1 MMQRRSSPPE
11 VVRVRVVP
19 MGEMRLRHSIF
30 FVLFLT
36 LDVYG
41 RTSDPLKPFRAEKA
55 PIIDGKLDDTL
66 WQQAPMVSGFKTFI
80 PDFGRVMPEST
91 HAYMAY
97 DSDNLYFAFYCFD
110 SDPSGIKAEMTARD
124 NTRPH
129 DWVCINLDSFNDQQ
143 SLYAFYVNALGIQ
156 SDSRFAAGNED
167 FSVDM
172 VWNSGGQ
179 ITEDGYVVELQIP
192 LKSIRYSSKNP
203 VEMSVFFER
212 RVARRSEHASFPELD
227 PKKGFAFLTQM
238 TTLVYPNLEPST
250 LFEILPAITHSQK
263 FAAPQGNLT
272 QVERVTELSLTAKY
286 GITSDLILDATYN
299 PDFSQIEA
307 DAGQVDVNL
316 RYGLFFP
323 EKRPFFLEGS
333 ENFNLSASGTVQVVH
348 TRTIVNPL
356 VGLKVSG
363 KVGEKSRIATIYAVD
378 ELLTPELG
386 RSGTRAH
393 FPIFR
398 YKYAL
403 GDESY
408 VGAILTGREL
418 ANSFSRVAGTD
429 ASIRMTASSTFDA
442 QALFSQSKVT
452 DIADRMDGHSISL
465 EYNHG
470 SRDIDFVI
478 GTNKVSQNFSSETGY
493 VTRTGIQ
500 SLSALARPKFYP
512 ESDFLRRVDLLF
524 STSGTQDELSNLW
537 ETSNEVAVT
546 NIFSGG
552 QNARFSYF
560 YSTEIYLA
568 ERFRT
573 DGFLVSVGGQFTNEI
588 NISLQ
593 YRRANAIYFPTTTP
607 YQGRGSRAT
616 ASLVFQPWS
625 QLEINSSITYFDF
638 FRSSDNERIYEYP
651 IGRLR
656 LTYQLNKYLFV
667 RGIAEYNKFR
677 RTLLNDFLASFTYIP
692 GTVFHVG
699 YGRLYERLRWE
710 NPSYVND
717 DDFFETRRGFFF
729 KMSYLWRS

>member
-1 MMQRRSSPPE
+1 MTHF
-11 VVRVRVVP
+11 
-19 MGEMRLRHSIF
+19 RLRHSAL
-30 FVLFLT
+30 FVLLLT
-36 LDVYG
+36 LDVHG
-41 RTSDPLKPFRAEKA
+41 RSLDPLKPFRTEKA
-55 PIIDGKLDDTL
+55 PIIDGKLDDAL
-66 WQQAPMVSGFKTFI
+66 WQQAPVVSGFKTFI
-80 PDFGRVMPEST
+80 PDFGRTMPEST

-110 SDPSGIKAEMTARD
+110 PEPSGIKAEMTARD

-143 SLYAFYVNALGIQ
+143 SLYAFYVNPFGIQ

-172 VWNSGGQ
+172 VWNSAGQ
-179 ITEDGYVVELQIP
+179 ITHDGYVVELQIP

-238 TTLVYPNLEPST
+238 STLVYPNLEPST

-272 QVERVTELSLTAKY
+272 QVERVTEISLTAKY

-363 KVGEKSRIATIYAVD
+363 KIGEKSRIATIYAVD
-378 ELLTPELG
+378 ELLTPEPG

-393 FPIFR
+393 FPILR

-418 ANSFSRVAGTD
+418 ENSFNRVVGTD
-429 ASIRMTASSTFDA
+429 ASIRMTGSSTFDT
-442 QALFSQSKVT
+442 QALFSQSKAT
-452 DIADRMDGHSISL
+452 DSADRTDGHAISL

-493 VTRTGIQ
+493 VTRTGI
-500 SLSALARPKFYP
+500 LSFNAYARPKFYP
-512 ESDFLRRVDLLF
+512 GDFLRRVDVLF
-524 STSGTQDELSNLW
+524 STNGTRDELSSLW
-537 ETSNEVAVT
+537 ETYNEVAVI

-552 QNARFSYF
+552 QSSRFSYF
-560 YSTEIYLA
+560 HSTEIFLG
-568 ERFRT
+568 ERFKT
-573 DGFLVSVGGQFTNEI
+573 GGFLVSGGGQFTNEI
-588 NISLQ
+588 NFSLQ
-593 YRRANAIYFPTTTP
+593 YRRANAIFFSATP
-607 YQGRGSRAT
+607 YQGSGSRAT
-616 ASLVFQPWS
+616 ASLVFQPWN
-625 QLEINSSITYFDF
+625 QLEINSSITYVDF
-638 FRSSDNERIYEYP
+638 FRSSDNEKIYEYP
-651 IGRLR
+651 ISRLK

-667 RGIAEYNKFR
+667 RGIAEYNKFNR
-677 RTLLNDFLASFTYIP
+677 ALLNDFLISFTYIP

-699 YGRLYERLRWE
+699 YGSQYKRTRWE
-710 NPSYVND
+710 SGSYVND

>member
-1 MMQRRSSPPE
+1 MTHF
-11 VVRVRVVP
+11 
-19 MGEMRLRHSIF
+19 RLKHSVLF
-30 FVLFLT
+30 LLFLT
-36 LDVYG
+36 LDVYS
-41 RTSDPLKPFRAEKA
+41 RALDPLKPFRTEKA
-55 PIIDGKLDDTL
+55 PIIDGKLNDEI
-66 WQQAPMVSGFKTFI
+66 WQHAPFVTGFKTFI

-97 DSDNLYFAFYCFD
+97 DGDNLYFAFYCFD
-110 SDPSGIKAEMTARD
+110 PEPSGIKAEMTARD
-124 NTRPH
+124 NIRPH

-143 SLYAFYVNALGIQ
+143 SLYAFYVNPLGIQ

-172 VWNSGGQ
+172 VWNSAGQ

-238 TTLVYPNLEPST
+238 STLVYPNLEPST

-323 EKRPFFLEGS
+323 EKRTFFLEGS

-356 VGLKVSG
+356 VGLKLSG
-363 KVGEKSRIATIYAVD
+363 KVGERSRIASIYAID
-378 ELLTPELG
+378 ELLAPEPG

-393 FPIFR
+393 FPIVR

-418 ANSFSRVAGTD
+418 ENSFNRVAGAD
-429 ASIRMTASSTFDA
+429 ASIRMTGSSTFDT
-442 QALFSQSKVT
+442 QALFSQSKAT
-452 DIADRMDGHSISL
+452 DIADRTDGHSISL

-478 GTNKVSQNFSSETGY
+478 GTNKVSENFSSETGY
-493 VTRTGIQ
+493 VTRTGI
-500 SLSALARPKFYP
+500 LSFNAFARPKFYP
-512 ESDFLRRVDLLF
+512 ESDFLRRVDVLF
-524 STSGTQDELSNLW
+524 STNGARDELSSLW
-537 ETSNEVAVT
+537 ETSNEVAVI

-552 QNARFSYF
+552 QSSRFSYF
-560 YSTEIYLA
+560 HSTEIFLG

-573 DGFLVSVGGQFTNEI
+573 DGFLVSGGGQFTNEV
-588 NISLQ
+588 NLSLQ
-593 YRRANAIYFPTTTP
+593 YRRANAIFFSATP

-616 ASLVFQPWS
+616 ASLVFQPWN
-625 QLEINSSITYFDF
+625 QLEINSSITYVDF
-638 FRSSDNERIYEYP
+638 FRSSDNEKIYDYP
-651 IGRLR
+651 LGRLK

-667 RGIAEYNKFR
+667 RGIAEYNKFNR
-677 RTLLNDFLASFTYIP
+677 ALLNDFLASFTYIP
-692 GTVFHVG
+692 GTVIHVG
-699 YGRLYERLRWE
+699 YGSQYKRTRWE
-710 NPSYVND
+710 SGSYVND